1 MGIPLAIVAVISDV
15 ALLLIMIAMINI
27 TAVDIKKPNK
37 MMALVSLVFIC
48 ISGIVIYVAEY
59 SGEATVFLLVASVF
73 ALCRFP
79 ICVAVAFRKCTMR
92 IIYTVLIVQFVLE
105 LLASAVKLVFPD
117 DVVEQL
123 ITLYKTDI
131 LKYLIPFLLRIAVLI
146 SLVFI
151 TRKKQ
156 MSYMKNITYIIPMH
170 IYVIILISCV
180 LTSGLIAVI
189 GDKTNEVSVT
199 LFRIR
204 IFAFLTILCFV
215 LLLVL
220 LLTNVLSKRYYNDVN
235 RLLEEQVQTQLNHY
249 SMREKTNAEIRRFKH
264 DYNNH
269 ISCIKVLL
277 DSERYDDVADYLNR
291 LSDILPSGEVLY
303 NTGNYLSDAILSDK
317 SENARVDDI
326 EIVFNGT
333 IPTFINNTDLCIIL
347 SNALDNAIEACRAY
361 KGDRKI
367 TVFGGYRH
375 GYFILTVK
383 NPTVNRIADDS
394 ALPATTKADK
404 LQHGFGLVNIN
415 AVVEKYDGAM
425 RTECKDGQFVLSLT
439 FNSGISE

>member
-317 SENARVDDI
+317 SE
-326 EIVFNGT
+326 
-333 IPTFINNTDLCIIL
+333 
-347 SNALDNAIEACRAY
+347 
-361 KGDRKI
+361 
-367 TVFGGYRH
+367 
-375 GYFILTVK
+375 
-383 NPTVNRIADDS
+383 
-394 ALPATTKADK
+394 
-404 LQHGFGLVNIN
+404 
-415 AVVEKYDGAM
+415 M
-425 RTECKDGQFVLSLT
+425 REWMTLR
-439 FNSGISE
+439 